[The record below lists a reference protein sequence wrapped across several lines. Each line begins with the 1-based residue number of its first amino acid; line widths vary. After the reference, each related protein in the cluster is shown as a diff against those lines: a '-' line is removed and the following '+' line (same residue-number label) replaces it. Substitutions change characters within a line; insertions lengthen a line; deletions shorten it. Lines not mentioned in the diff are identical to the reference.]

1 MITLIIIR
9 CDSCKKR
16 AFRKSL
22 CRKALRIRCLCQ
34 TASARRAIGAG
45 ERMVHVPPCRRTIT
59 ARFVGACALIAGRT
73 LLRRCAM
80 ADGPDRTVVA
90 GDVGKSLAVDLAIEV
105 PAMQGGGSLS
115 GCCRVAIASACR
127 Y

>member
-1 MITLIIIR
+1 
-9 CDSCKKR
+9 
-16 AFRKSL
+16 
-22 CRKALRIRCLCQ
+22 
-34 TASARRAIGAG
+34 
-45 ERMVHVPPCRRTIT
+45 
-59 ARFVGACALIAGRT
+59 
-73 LLRRCAM
+73 M